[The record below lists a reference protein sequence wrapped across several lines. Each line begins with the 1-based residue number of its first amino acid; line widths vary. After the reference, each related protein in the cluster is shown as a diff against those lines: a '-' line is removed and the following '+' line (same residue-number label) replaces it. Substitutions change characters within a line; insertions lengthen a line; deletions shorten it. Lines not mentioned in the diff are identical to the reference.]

1 MFYFDF
7 LKDCWNQWVKT
18 NKSNKMEANCIFC
31 RTPMM
36 KKEIPKIGKEGF
48 VNLAK
53 FQPGMSDERPYYE
66 YRPWYDNYY

>member
-1 MFYFDF
+1 
-7 LKDCWNQWVKT
+7 
-18 NKSNKMEANCIFC
+18 MEANCIFC